1 MSGVGDA
8 PDEHTDDPPES
19 AAERVIRHR
28 MRGHEAALEIAGQV
42 DRPDLLAEQV
52 EETEHR
58 LAEDADILDE
68 IRRNEQGEG

>member
-8 PDEHTDDPPES
+8 PGQDETDPPSS

-28 MRGHEAALEIAGQV
+28 MRGHEAALEIAGLV
-42 DRPDLLAEQV
+42 DRPDLLAEHV

-58 LAEDADILDE
+58 LAEDEDILAE
-68 IRRNEQGEG
+68 IRRSQPDET